1 MTQKVS
7 LSTALQN
14 SRLATFSPLR
24 TLEASGCV
32 RSLASKF
39 SQLLEQDVTPRQC
52 LHILNMCA
60 ASTALLLPAQAPM
73 PYYALSL
80 LWAGLALRGC
90 ARAFN
95 EKQTK

>member
-24 TLEASGCV
+24 ALEASGCM

-39 SQLLEQDVTPRQC
+39 SQLLEQKVTPRQS

-73 PYYALSL
+73 SYYALSL

>member
-24 TLEASGCV
+24 ALEASGCV